1 MIIKLPKSFAQSALD
16 CYAIGVKTF
25 KTAEEYV
32 QAAMA
37 LARYEPIEGGRK
49 VYAEIRGFR
58 GVWAESK
65 TRVTAK
71 QQLREALVGW
81 IELRLERG
89 LPLPDVKGARLA
101 LRAAA

>member
-1 MIIKLPKSFAQSALD
+1 MAQLAKSFAEPLFAYYGS
-16 CYAIGVKTF
+16 GVKTF

-32 QAAMA
+32 EAAMA
-37 LARYEPIEGGRK
+37 LARYEPIEDGRK

-58 GVWAESK
+58 GVWAEDK
-65 TRVTAK
+65 TRAAAK
-71 QQLREALVGW
+71 QRLRETLTAW

-89 LPLPDVKGARLA
+89 LPLPDVKGSRLA